1 MGETSTW
8 HRFSGVSCPCLQQR
22 KAGRHRESS
31 EQCNHYP
38 SPDPSCHPSQYHS
51 STFVC
56 ANSMCPTAQSQ
67 NLLLLSCVC
76 KPREDSPGYTGPLI
90 CSVLASFSQALARCA
105 VGINPVVSC
114 LEPDFLRASS
124 PYSSLSV
131 KQGCHILSSVKVI
144 DCCGV
149 SCSSTALNFDSCHR
163 VRAKQL
169 E

>member
-1 MGETSTW
+1 MRAVSSATTTLAQILHAILVST
-8 HRFSGVSCPCLQQR
+8 
-22 KAGRHRESS
+22 
-31 EQCNHYP
+31 
-38 SPDPSCHPSQYHS
+38 YHS
-51 STFVC
+51 STSVC
-56 ANSMCPTAQSQ
+56 TNSMCPTAQSQ

-124 PYSSLSV
+124 PYSPLSV

-149 SCSSTALNFDSCHR
+149 SCSSTALNFQSVLSQGEGEAARMSGPCIQSL
-163 VRAKQL
+163 K
-169 E
+169 ESKPF